1 MAMEVMRDR
10 PQVKVMGRNLQ
21 VEVMRDRN
29 LIILTGVGMGMKN
42 RVLGL
47 DITDQAIMIRDR
59 LLDMVGVLLPPPG
72 MVEHL
77 PRLQLEEECPP
88 WN

>member
-1 MAMEVMRDR
+1 MEVMRDR
-10 PQVKVMGRNLQ
+10 PQVKVTGGNLL

-29 LIILTGVGMGMKN
+29 LIMQTGVDMAMKGKI
-42 RVLGL
+42 LGL
-47 DITDQAIMIRDR
+47 DTTDLVVMIRDR
-59 LLDMVGVLLPPPG
+59 PRDMDGVLLLPPG

-77 PRLQLEEECPP
+77 PRLQLVEECPP